1 MKANFIILLIAE
13 ALCLAFL
20 LTSSGRRS
28 RYARRLLRAHTLRTL
43 TEENRRRYEE
53 ARKQDQQNLKVQRVL
68 CGVAVI
74 LITGLL
80 WRTGVP
86 IEESVRCGRGAPN
99 PTAPADGSPPIR
111 SETDPTSPA
120 AGSRR

>member
-20 LTSSGRRS
+20 LGLIS
-28 RYARRLLRAHTLRTL
+28 RPFTARADVAQRAYAQNP

-53 ARKQDQQNLKVQRVL
+53 ARASDQQNLKVEKILFGLVL
-68 CGVAVI
+68 I
-74 LITGLL
+74 LITSML
-80 WRTGVP
+80 WRTA
-86 IEESVRCGRGAPN
+86 VRLRSGPLRPGSAQPDRSAN
-99 PTAPADGSPPIR
+99 GSPPIR
-111 SETDPTSPA
+111 SETNPTAPA